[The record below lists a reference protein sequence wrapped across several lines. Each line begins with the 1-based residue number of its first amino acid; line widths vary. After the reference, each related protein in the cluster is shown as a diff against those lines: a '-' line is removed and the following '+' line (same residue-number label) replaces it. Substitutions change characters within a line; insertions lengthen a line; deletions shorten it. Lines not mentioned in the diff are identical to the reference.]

1 MEIWYNFLRKSKG
14 ENTVNQD
21 TVTISRA
28 EYEELKKANDELRQA
43 NENLSKQVS
52 FLMQQIALARQQRFG
67 SSSEK
72 SKYDDGSEQLS
83 FLFNEAEVFADSA
96 SILSEPDFTNV
107 KEHKRNRKH
116 LTRETDLP
124 EDIETEIV
132 IRDVPESERIC
143 DICGE
148 QLERIG
154 EDVIRRLKVVPA
166 KYVVV
171 ETHIQKY
178 RCGNCQKN
186 GADTPIVE
194 GKTDPPVIPGSNA
207 EAEAISYLATEKFV
221 MYTPLYRI
229 EQQCKRIR
237 IPLSR
242 QTMSNWLLKASKL
255 WLEPIWNVMHRELLK
270 EDIGHADETTL
281 QVLNEPGRK
290 AQSKSYMWLYRTGRE
305 AKQQLVLYEYQETRG
320 AEHPETFLKGFKG
333 YLHTDG
339 YAGYHKLPQEI
350 RIVGCLA
357 HARRKFEEALKV
369 LPEGDRKDSVA
380 QRGVRYYDALF
391 HIEEQIKDLSPEER
405 KQKRDELARPILN
418 ELHDWVFRLNAA
430 PKSLLG
436 KAAHYT
442 REQWQWLVVY
452 LEDGRLEISN
462 NRAERSIKPFV
473 ISRKNFLFA
482 NTPSGAKASAIYFS
496 LIETAKENGL
506 DPYRYLTWVRKT
518 APKLKEQNKFDEL
531 LHTLLPANA
540 PEECRTGKKAVNGPT
555 DS

>member
-1 MEIWYNFLRKSKG
+1 MEIWYNFHSKNKG
-14 ENTVNQD
+14 EHTVNQD

-28 EYEELKKANDELRQA
+28 EYEELRKANDELRQA
-43 NENLSKQVS
+43 NEDLSKQVS

-83 FLFNEAEVFADSA
+83 FLFNEIEVYADS
-96 SILSEPDFTNV
+96 SSVLKEPDLTTV

-124 EDIETEIV
+124 EDIETEV
-132 IRDVPESERIC
+132 VNRDVPESERTC
-143 DICGE
+143 SVCGE
-148 QLERIG
+148 QMEWIG
-154 EDVIRRLKVVPA
+154 EDVIRRLKIVPA

-186 GADTPIVE
+186 GADTHIVE

-207 EAEAISYLATEKFV
+207 EAEAISYVATEKFV
-221 MYTPLYRI
+221 MYAPLYRM
-229 EQQCKRIR
+229 EQQCNRIG

-242 QTMSNWLLKASKL
+242 QTMSNWLLRASEL
-255 WLEPIWNVMHRELLK
+255 WLEPIWNLMHLELLK
-270 EDIGHADETTL
+270 EDIAHADETTV

-290 AQSKSYMWLYRTGRE
+290 AQSKSYMWLYRTGKE
-305 AKQQLVLYEYQETRG
+305 ARQQLVLYEYQKTRG
-320 AEHPETFLKGFKG
+320 AEHPENFLKGFEG

-339 YAGYHKLPQEI
+339 YAGYHKLPAKI
-350 RIVGCLA
+350 RVVGCLA

-369 LPEGDRKDSVA
+369 LPENDRKDSAA

-405 KQKRDELARPILN
+405 RVKRNELARPILN
-418 ELHDWVFRLNAA
+418 ELHDWAFRLNAA

-442 REQWQWLVVY
+442 REQWQWLVGY
-452 LEDGRLEISN
+452 LEDGRLEASN

-473 ISRKNFLFA
+473 MSRKNFLFA

-506 DPYRYLTWVRKT
+506 DPYRYLTWVLKT
-518 APKLKEQNKFDEL
+518 APKLKAQNLFEEKL
-531 LHTLLPANA
+531 SSLLPMNA
-540 PEECRTGKKAVNGPT
+540 PADCRTGKKTT
-555 DS
+555 DTTENS